1 MSPAAASTVQNDE
14 RAAHAS
20 ALLVVDMISCWDFPD
35 ADVLLPFAADI
46 APRIAKLKARCA
58 AAGIPTL
65 YCNDNRGR
73 WRSDFRSLV
82 EAASG
87 CGGAG
92 AEIVRQL
99 APRREDYFVLKPMHS
114 AFFGTPLE
122 LLLGHLGVQRIIL
135 TGVSSDQCIMATAA
149 EARMRDLE
157 VQVPWDAVASQSAA
171 RNEAALLQFRETHK
185 IETPSV
191 DALRIERL
199 APPEE

>member
-1 MSPAAASTVQNDE
+1 MSAASTVRPNE
-14 RAAHAS
+14 RAAHDT

-35 ADVLLPFAADI
+35 ADVLLPFAAEI
-46 APRIAKLKARCA
+46 APRIAALKQRCA

-82 EAASG
+82 EAASA
-87 CGGAG
+87 CGGPG
-92 AEIVRQL
+92 ADIVRRL
-99 APRREDYFVLKPMHS
+99 EPRQADYFVLKPMHS

-122 LLLGHLGVQRIIL
+122 LLLAHLGARRIIL
-135 TGVSSDQCIMATAA
+135 TGVSSDQCIMASAA

-157 VQVPWDAVASQSAA
+157 VVVPCDAVASQSAE

-185 IETPSV
+185 LETPS
-191 DALRIERL
+191 IEHLQL
-199 APPEE
+199 AMHDEPRD